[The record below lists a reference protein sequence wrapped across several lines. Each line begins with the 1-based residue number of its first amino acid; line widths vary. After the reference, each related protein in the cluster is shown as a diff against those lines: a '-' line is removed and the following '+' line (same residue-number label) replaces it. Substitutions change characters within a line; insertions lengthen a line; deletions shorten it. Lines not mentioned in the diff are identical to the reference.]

1 MGKDLIK
8 DVDTLGA
15 NALSENP
22 TIKLLRII
30 GPPFAPT
37 TEMQEADVEG
47 DIETP
52 ELFDLA
58 EKNKILLFYLE
69 TLKQRGKL
77 SRLKTEYDKEHQR
90 YTKYINEFTKA
101 AKILNAS
108 NIDYTVFKTIRP
120 YPVVPSD
127 ADVVVLGGDREYKKA
142 VELFLKASYKE
153 AVPDGP
159 CPQAGD
165 LMDPIEKIPTD
176 LQKEVEVSYVI
187 YMDKNKFEGG
197 IIKDKLPSG
206 EEICNLRPELDLGIV
221 VAHSIIQ
228 EQMYLLGEFYT
239 SLYRLSKMNENEI
252 TKFISIL
259 RDNKIVRA
267 ARHHLTVTATLC
279 EAAYGAV
286 PQKLEDILNEIG
298 TEESEV
304 KKLIKSDFEMP
315 YKFSLLTLAKV
326 SLEKMREKRFRNSV
340 ASQILHMLDPRLT
353 KFVISQVIF
362 RRKREHSIKDYVKTG
377 IRLKD

>member
-1 MGKDLIK
+1 MGKGLIK
-8 DVDTLGA
+8 DMGALGA
-15 NALSENP
+15 NALSENL
-22 TIKLLRII
+22 TIKLLRTI
-30 GPPFAPT
+30 GSPFTPT
-37 TEMQEADVEG
+37 TEMPEG

-77 SRLKTEYDKEHQR
+77 SKLKTEYDKEHQR
-90 YTKYINEFTKA
+90 YTKYISEFTKA

-108 NIDYTVFKTIRP
+108 DIDYTVFKTIRP

-127 ADVVVLGGDREYKKA
+127 VDVVVLGDDREYKKA
-142 VELFLKASYKE
+142 VEMFLKASYKE

-187 YMDKNKFEGG
+187 YMDKNKFEGE

-206 EEICNLRPELDLGIV
+206 EEIYNLTPELDLAIV

-239 SLYRLSKMNENEI
+239 FIYLLSKMNEKEI
-252 TKFISIL
+252 KKFVSIL
-259 RDNKIVRA
+259 RDNKIVTA
-267 ARHHLTVTATLC
+267 ARHHLAVTATLY

-286 PQKLEDILNEIG
+286 PQKLDDILNEIG
-298 TEESEV
+298 TEESEAE
-304 KKLIKSDFEMP
+304 KLIKSDFKMP
-315 YKFSLLTLAKV
+315 HRFSLLTLAKV
-326 SLEKMREKRFRNSV
+326 FIEKMKEKRFRNSV
-340 ASQILHMLDPRLT
+340 ASQMLHMLDPRLT

-362 RRKREHSIKDYVKTG
+362 RRKREHSIKDYAKYE

>member
-1 MGKDLIK
+1 MGKGLIK
-8 DVDTLGA
+8 DVYALGA
-15 NALSENP
+15 NALSENL

-30 GPPFAPT
+30 GSPFAPA
-37 TEMQEADVEG
+37 TEMHEG

-77 SRLKTEYDKEHQR
+77 SKLKTEYDKEHRR
-90 YTKYINEFTKA
+90 YTKYISEFTKA

-108 NIDYTVFKTIRP
+108 DIDYTVFKTIRP

-127 ADVVVLGGDREYKKA
+127 ADVVVLGDDREYKKA
-142 VELFLKASYKE
+142 VELFLKAGYKE

-187 YMDKNKFEGG
+187 YMDKNKFEGE
-197 IIKDKLPSG
+197 IIKHKLPSG
-206 EEICNLRPELDLGIV
+206 EEIYNLTPELDLGIV
-221 VAHSIIQ
+221 IAHSIIQ

-239 SLYRLSKMNENEI
+239 FIYLLSKMNEKEI
-252 TKFISIL
+252 KKFVSIL
-259 RDNKIVRA
+259 RDNKIVTA

-279 EAAYGAV
+279 EAAYRAV
-286 PQKLEDILNEIG
+286 PQKLEYILNEIG
-298 TEESEV
+298 TEESEAEKV
-304 KKLIKSDFEMP
+304 IKSNFEMP
-315 YKFSLLTLAKV
+315 YRFSLLTLAKV
-326 SLEKMREKRFRNSV
+326 SLEKMKEKRFRKSI
-340 ASQILHMLDPRLT
+340 ASQMLHMLDPRLT

-377 IRLKD
+377 IKLKD